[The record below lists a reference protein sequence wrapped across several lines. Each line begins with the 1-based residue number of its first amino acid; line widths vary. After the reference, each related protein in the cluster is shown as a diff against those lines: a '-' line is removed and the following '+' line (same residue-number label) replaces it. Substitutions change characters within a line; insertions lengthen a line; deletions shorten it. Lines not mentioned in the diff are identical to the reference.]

1 MHNVPLMQ
9 VPQRL
14 GNSLEKLLGLSLLQ
28 SVLLFGK
35 EIVVK

>member
-14 GNSLEKLLGLSLLQ
+14 SNSLEKLLGLSLLQ